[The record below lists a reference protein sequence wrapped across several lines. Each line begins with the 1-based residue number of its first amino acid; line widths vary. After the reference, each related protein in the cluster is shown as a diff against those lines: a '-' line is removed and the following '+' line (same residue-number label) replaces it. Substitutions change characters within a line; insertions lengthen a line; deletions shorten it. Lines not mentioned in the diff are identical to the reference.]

1 MRRVEADRISQQAP
15 VMSAKEMDI
24 AERRQAM
31 EPGRGRDAATPGEI
45 PAKGMRDVFWRM
57 VADIAEERIVLIAAG
72 VTFYLLLALFPA
84 LAALVSIYGL
94 VADPSA
100 IGTHVGILE
109 VLLPPGSYDLIMDQ
123 LKSLTTQKTSTL
135 SIGFLVSLFVSL
147 WSAANGMAALF
158 DAMNVAYGEREK
170 RGFLSRTLL
179 CLAFTFAALLFAV
192 ALVVAVGVVPAV
204 LAYLWLDRWVE
215 ILTKVARWPAI
226 LFLATIGTVLIYRF
240 GPSRERAKLRW
251 LNWGAVFSTLLW
263 LAASWIFSF
272 YLENFANYNAT
283 YGALGVL
290 AGLMMWVWI
299 SVIILL
305 VGALLN
311 AELEHQTTVD
321 STTGKPLPMGERGA
335 YVADTLG
342 KAAD

>member
-1 MRRVEADRISQQAP
+1 MTAN
-15 VMSAKEMDI
+15 EMDLV
-24 AERRQAM
+24 ERLQAT

-45 PAKGMRDVFWRM
+45 PPRGMRDVFWRV
-57 VADIAEERIVLIAAG
+57 VAEISEERIVLIAAG
-72 VTFYLLLALFPA
+72 VSFYLLLALFPA

-100 IGTHVGILE
+100 IGTHMGVLKA
-109 VLLPPGSYDLIMDQ
+109 LLPPGSYDLIMDQ
-123 LKSLTTQKTSTL
+123 LKSLTTQRTSTL
-135 SIGFLVSLFVSL
+135 SISFLAGLFVSL

-158 DAMNVAYGEREK
+158 DAMNVAYGEQEK

-179 CLAFTFAALLFAV
+179 RLAFTFAALLFVV
-192 ALVVAVGVVPAV
+192 ALIVAIGVVPAV

-215 ILTKVARWPAI
+215 NLTRVARWPAI
-226 LFLATIGTVLIYRF
+226 LLLATIGTILIYRF

-272 YLENFANYNAT
+272 YLEHFANYNAT

-290 AGLMMWVWI
+290 VGLMMWVWI
-299 SVIILL
+299 SVIILI
-305 VGALLN
+305 VGALIN

-321 STTGKPLPMGERGA
+321 STTGKPRPMGQRGA

>member
-1 MRRVEADRISQQAP
+1 MG
-15 VMSAKEMDI
+15 AKEADI
-24 AERRQAM
+24 AERLAT
-31 EPGRGRDAATPGEI
+31 EPGRGRDAVTPGDI
-45 PAKGMRDVFWRM
+45 PAKGMRDVFWR
-57 VADIAEERIVLIAAG
+57 VVSEIGEERIVLIAAG
-72 VTFYLLLALFPA
+72 VSFYLLLALFPA

-94 VADPSA
+94 VSDPSA
-100 IGTHVGILE
+100 IGTHMSMLAAV
-109 VLLPPGSYDLIMDQ
+109 LPPGSYDLIMDQ
-123 LKSLTTQKTSTL
+123 LQNLTTQKTTTL
-135 SIGFLVSLFVSL
+135 GIGFLVSLLVSL
-147 WSAANGMAALF
+147 WSAANGIAALF
-158 DAMNVAYGEREK
+158 DAMNVAYGEKEK

-192 ALVVAVGVVPAV
+192 VLIVAIGVVPAV

-215 ILTKVARWPAI
+215 VLTKVARWPAI
-226 LFLATIGTVLIYRF
+226 LLLATIGTVLIYRF

-272 YLENFANYNAT
+272 YLEHFANYNAT
-283 YGALGVL
+283 YGALGAL

-299 SVIILL
+299 SVIILI

-311 AELEHQTTVD
+311 AELEHQTATD
-321 STTGKPLPMGERGA
+321 STTGEPLPMGERGA

>member
-1 MRRVEADRISQQAP
+1 MT
-15 VMSAKEMDI
+15 AKEMDLV
-24 AERRQAM
+24 EKLQAT

-45 PAKGMRDVFWRM
+45 PAKGMRDVFWRV
-57 VADIAEERIVLIAAG
+57 VAEISEERIVLIAAG

-94 VADPSA
+94 VAEPSS
-100 IGTHVGILE
+100 IGTHMGVLK

-123 LKSLTTQKTSTL
+123 LKSLTTQRTSTL
-135 SIGFLVSLFVSL
+135 GIGFLAGLFVSL

-170 RGFLSRTLL
+170 RGFLARTLL
-179 CLAFTFAALLFAV
+179 CLAFTFAALLFVV
-192 ALVVAVGVVPAV
+192 ALIVAIGVVPAV

-215 ILTKVARWPAI
+215 NLTKVARWPAI
-226 LFLATIGTVLIYRF
+226 LLLATIGTILIYRF

-272 YLENFANYNAT
+272 YLEHFANYNAT

-290 AGLMMWVWI
+290 IGLMMWVWI
-299 SVIILL
+299 SVIILI
-305 VGALLN
+305 VGALIN

-321 STTGKPLPMGERGA
+321 STTGKPQPMGQRGA
-335 YVADTLG
+335 HVADTLG

>member
-1 MRRVEADRISQQAP
+1 MG
-15 VMSAKEMDI
+15 AKEADI
-24 AERRQAM
+24 AERLAAT
-31 EPGRGRDAATPGEI
+31 EPGRGRDAVTPGDI
-45 PAKGMRDVFWRM
+45 PAKGMRDVFWR
-57 VADIAEERIVLIAAG
+57 VVSEIAEERIVLIAAG
-72 VTFYLLLALFPA
+72 VSFYLLLALFPA

-94 VADPSA
+94 VSDPSA
-100 IGTHVGILE
+100 IGTHMSMLAAV
-109 VLLPPGSYDLIMDQ
+109 LPPGSYDLIMDQ
-123 LKSLTTQKTSTL
+123 LQNLTTQKTTTL
-135 SIGFLVSLFVSL
+135 GIGFLVSLLVSL
-147 WSAANGMAALF
+147 WSAANGIAALF
-158 DAMNVAYGEREK
+158 DAMNVAYGENEK

-192 ALVVAVGVVPAV
+192 VLIVAIGVVPAV

-215 ILTKVARWPAI
+215 VLTKVARWPAI
-226 LFLATIGTVLIYRF
+226 LLLATIGTVLIYRF

-272 YLENFANYNAT
+272 YLEHFANYNAT
-283 YGALGVL
+283 YGALGAL

-299 SVIILL
+299 SVIILI

-311 AELEHQTTVD
+311 AELEHQTATD
-321 STTGKPLPMGERGA
+321 STTGEPLPMGERGA

>member
-1 MRRVEADRISQQAP
+1 MSTKETDLAEKLQAT
-15 VMSAKEMDI
+15 
-24 AERRQAM
+24 
-31 EPGRGRDAATPGEI
+31 EPGRGRDAATPREI
-45 PAKGMRDVFWRM
+45 PAKGMRDVFWRV
-57 VADIAEERIVLIAAG
+57 VAEISEERIALISAG

-100 IGTHVGILE
+100 IGTHMGILD

-123 LKSLTTQKTSTL
+123 LKALTTQKTSTL
-135 SIGFLVSLFVSL
+135 GIGFLVSLLVSL

-158 DAMNVAYGEREK
+158 DAMNVAYGEQEK
-170 RGFLSRTLL
+170 RGFLRRILL
-179 CLAFTFAALLFAV
+179 RLAFTFAALLFVV
-192 ALVVAVGVVPAV
+192 ALIVAVGVVPAV

-215 ILTKVARWPAI
+215 ILTKVARWPAM
-226 LFLATIGTVLIYRF
+226 LLLATIGTVLIYRF

-251 LNWGAVFSTLLW
+251 LSWGAVFSTLLW
-263 LAASWIFSF
+263 FAASWIFSY

-290 AGLMMWVWI
+290 VGLMMWVWL
-299 SVIILL
+299 SVMILI
-305 VGALLN
+305 VGALIN
-311 AELEHQTTVD
+311 AELEHQTAVD
-321 STTGKPLPMGERGA
+321 STTGKPLPMGKRGA

-342 KAAD
+342 KSAD